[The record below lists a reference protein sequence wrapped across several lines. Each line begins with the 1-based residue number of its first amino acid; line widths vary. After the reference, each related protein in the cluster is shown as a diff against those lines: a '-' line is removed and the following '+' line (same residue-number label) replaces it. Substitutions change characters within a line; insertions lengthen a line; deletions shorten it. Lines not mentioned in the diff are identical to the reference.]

1 MDGEGVRLVYP
12 PGAVDSPVNVNVT
25 FEDPS
30 KYEGF
35 LFRKD
40 LENDVMFG
48 APIINLQ
55 PNGYLFKKPVTLT
68 TKFAVQ
74 DVKCS
79 DILVLH
85 GTDANDGKIT
95 WEDVTKNAIIDEN
108 VQEVTIEIK
117 HFSLITVLS
126 KGTFSRL
133 KDFCYR
139 LNLLTFQ
146 YTLLV
151 FKKSHTSSEEVERE
165 GEEELSL
172 LFLCEEV
179 YYEQFYE
186 EQETS
191 AVVQL
196 EKKGFVKLHVRCSD
210 SQPRRIYHNE
220 TLQLEIRIG
229 EDYELEESTEL
240 NVQSSVWWNTGQVVR
255 LPLKPNQDV
264 RSLCGTVTVQGK
276 NGHISTWH
284 FSEEGESLLLVY

>member
-1 MDGEGVRLVYP
+1 M
-12 PGAVDSPVNVNVT
+12 
-25 FEDPS
+25 
-30 KYEGF
+30 
-35 LFRKD
+35 
-40 LENDVMFG
+40 
-48 APIINLQ
+48 
-55 PNGYLFKKPVTLT
+55 
-68 TKFAVQ
+68 
-74 DVKCS
+74 
-79 DILVLH
+79 
-85 GTDANDGKIT
+85 
-95 WEDVTKNAIIDEN
+95 
-108 VQEVTIEIK
+108 
-117 HFSLITVLS
+117 S

-139 LNLLTFQ
+139 LNLLAFQ

-165 GEEELSL
+165 GEEELAL

-229 EDYELEESTEL
+229 EDYELEEST
-240 NVQSSVWWNTGQVVR
+240 
-255 LPLKPNQDV
+255 
-264 RSLCGTVTVQGK
+264 
-276 NGHISTWH
+276 
-284 FSEEGESLLLVY
+284 